1 MKKLHVASV
10 PPTWTMWLLMCSHEN
25 LHWNSFVLTSTS
37 LRKLIPQFCWWEVKN
52 LVFSSRFYK
61 EVKIFLWALLPGTIS
76 GICPGLAIRLT
87 GLPNHWLSWTCTWV
101 LEGLW
106 PWIFFMNRFSNINSN
121 LGYATGY
128 SHFLIKFL
136 ALHPCILTTF

>member
-1 MKKLHVASV
+1 MKKLHIASI
-10 PPTWTMWLLMCSHEN
+10 PPTWTMWLLMCSHET

-37 LRKLIPQFCWWEVKN
+37 LQKLIPQFCWWEVKN

-61 EVKIFLWALLPGTIS
+61 EVKIFPGALLPGIIS
-76 GICPGLAIRLT
+76 GICPGLAIGLT
-87 GLPNHWLSWTCTWV
+87 GLPNHWLSWTCSWV

-106 PWIFFMNRFSNINSN
+106 PWIFFMNRFSIINLN
-121 LGYATGY
+121 LGYTTRY